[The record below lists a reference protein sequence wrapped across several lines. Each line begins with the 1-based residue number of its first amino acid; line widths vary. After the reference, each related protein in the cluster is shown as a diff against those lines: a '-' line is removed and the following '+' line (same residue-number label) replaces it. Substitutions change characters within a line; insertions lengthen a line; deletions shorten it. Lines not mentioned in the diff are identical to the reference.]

1 MWYSIFVNN
10 ELQAS
15 LKQKSGEVLS
25 AILIFLSNKDKEI
38 TFELFEEKFPDI
50 QGKRLGSLFSGVA
63 RSLVNGKRITISVP
77 QFGSRRKVWKLNKDL
92 SENELEELE
101 ATVKAVLEE
110 RK

>member
-1 MWYSIFVNN
+1 MND
-10 ELQAS
+10 ELKAS
-15 LKQKSGEVLS
+15 LRQKSNEVLEG
-25 AILIFLSNKDKEI
+25 ILAFLSNKDTEI
-38 TFELFEEKFPDI
+38 TFELFEKKFPDI

-92 SENELEELE
+92 SESELEELE
-101 ATVKAVLEE
+101 LTVKEILAE